1 MPWEFN
7 SKEPVFVQIV
17 DKIRADIINGTYPPG
32 SQIPPVRQL
41 AAEAAVNP
49 NTMQRAL
56 GELEHEGL
64 LESRGTVGR
73 FVTENLAVIQK
84 TNDTTKN
91 EVLTKLV
98 EEAEALGISDGE
110 IIAFVTRRKAEKSN
124 VNQ

>member
-7 SKEPVFVQIV
+7 SKVPVFVQIV

-73 FVTENLAVIQK
+73 FVTENVAVIQK

-98 EEAEALGISDGE
+98 EEAEALGISDEE
-110 IIAFVTRRKAEKSN
+110 IIAFVTRRKAEKAN
-124 VNQ
+124 ANM